1 MTISKHTTLKSALL
15 AATILASPLILAAPT
30 PASAQVVL
38 GVSIQIAPPLLP
50 VYVQPP
56 MPEVGYMWT
65 PGYWAYGTVGY
76 YWVPGTWIQ
85 PPIVGVL
92 WTPPYWGWNNGAY
105 VFYDGYWGPQVGF
118 YGGVNYGFG
127 YGGSGYYGG
136 RWNGNNFAYNRSV
149 NNFGSVNV
157 QNTYEQN
164 VTVNNST
171 HISYVGGTG
180 GLKAEPTAEERA
192 AANEKHIPAT
202 AEQARHITAAAAN
215 PAFAASHNNGHPAI
229 AATSR
234 PAELEGAGVAHPTPA
249 SAGSHAAEPAT
260 VAHPAAHAAEPAAVA
275 HPAAHA
281 AEPAAPHPAV
291 APAVAR
297 PAQPA
302 AQRPAITPAVAR
314 PAEPAAQRPAVTP
327 AVARPAEPAAQR
339 PAITPAVARPAE
351 PAAAHPAEVHAAATP
366 HAAPAAQ
373 EKKSEEKN

>member
-1 MTISKHTTLKSALL
+1 MRTSNRSRLSEAVMTISKHTTLKSALL

-127 YGGSGYYGG
+127 YGGNGYDGG
-136 RWNGNNFAYNRSV
+136 RWNGGNFAYNRSA

-157 QNTYEQN
+157 SNTYRQN
-164 VTVNNST
+164 LTVSNRTNV
-171 HISYVGGTG
+171 SYVGGTG
-180 GLKAEPTAEERA
+180 GITAAPTAEQRA
-192 AANEKHIPAT
+192 AANEQHIPAT
-202 AEQARHITAAAAN
+202 AAQTSHITAAAAN
-215 PAFAASHNNGHPAI
+215 PAFAASHNN
-229 AATSR
+229 
-234 PAELEGAGVAHPTPA
+234 
-249 SAGSHAAEPAT
+249 
-260 VAHPAAHAAEPAAVA
+260 
-275 HPAAHA
+275 
-281 AEPAAPHPAV
+281 
-291 APAVAR
+291 
-297 PAQPA
+297 
-302 AQRPAITPAVAR
+302 
-314 PAEPAAQRPAVTP
+314 
-327 AVARPAEPAAQR
+327 
-339 PAITPAVARPAE
+339 
-351 PAAAHPAEVHAAATP
+351 
-366 HAAPAAQ
+366 
-373 EKKSEEKN
+373 